1 MSRLGSAQP
10 PVELSKKKAIARL
23 AEAQRRVL
31 RLRLLQGGQIGAQ
44 RIGPQAGWAAR
55 MSA

>member
-10 PVELSKKKAIARL
+10 PVALSKKKAIARL
-23 AEAQRRVL
+23 AEAQRRML
-31 RLRLLQGGQIGAQ
+31 RHHFVGNPELHSGQA
-44 RIGPQAGWAAR
+44 QAGWAAR